1 MRAKVFEKP
10 ITLEGT
16 CTNKTVTEFLQ
27 KVQASMEFIKTP
39 VKRKEVLFLKIKTN
53 SLSFL

>member
-10 ITLEGT
+10 LTLEGM

-27 KVQASMEFIKTP
+27 KIQASMEFSKTP
-39 VKRKEVLFLKIKTN
+39 VKRKEVLFLDINTN
-53 SLSFL
+53 SLSSL